1 MPSVSTYRTSVVAF
15 LDVCGLKQRIHNS
28 VEKPKLANRIERML
42 SELQNRCIELNKSE
56 LWGPEIPNLKARAFS
71 DSIILTCP
79 VAPDNPIVRDIALR
93 KIALITSAYQME
105 VTQYDFFIRGAITV
119 GLHCERGDVC
129 FGPAFIEAYEAE
141 RRLAVWP
148 RVIVLPK
155 AIKLRAHGRHPY
167 LKRDDAGI
175 TYVDYLLLC
184 TSNLL
189 IRRDNSKNKNVG
201 LHPLSWL
208 ALMEKH
214 KTALEA
220 SVKELNEASPE
231 FLITLSKYHSLAY
244 YHNSYLKQLISGSEN
259 FPLTQLLESVLSHKK
274 GMTKDL
280 MVREITEIT
289 NLFRETDVRLKDC
302 LIDTR
307 NLFAPLRVS
316 GLRRN
321 N

>member
-1 MPSVSTYRTSVVAF
+1 MFDLHLLR
-15 LDVCGLKQRIHNS
+15 LM
-28 VEKPKLANRIERML
+28 KP
-42 SELQNRCIELNKSE
+42 
-56 LWGPEIPNLKARAFS
+56 
-71 DSIILTCP
+71 
-79 VAPDNPIVRDIALR
+79 RDDWQ
-93 KIALITSAYQME
+93 SG
-105 VTQYDFFIRGAITV
+105 RGR
-119 GLHCERGDVC
+119 LC
-129 FGPAFIEAYEAE
+129 F
-141 RRLAVWP
+141 
-148 RVIVLPK
+148 PK

-244 YHNSYLKQLISGSEN
+244 YHNSYLKQLISGSGE
-259 FPLTQLLESVLSHKK
+259 FPVDSIARVRSV
-274 GMTKDL
+274 T
-280 MVREITEIT
+280 
-289 NLFRETDVRLKDC
+289 
-302 LIDTR
+302 
-307 NLFAPLRVS
+307 
-316 GLRRN
+316 
-321 N
+321 